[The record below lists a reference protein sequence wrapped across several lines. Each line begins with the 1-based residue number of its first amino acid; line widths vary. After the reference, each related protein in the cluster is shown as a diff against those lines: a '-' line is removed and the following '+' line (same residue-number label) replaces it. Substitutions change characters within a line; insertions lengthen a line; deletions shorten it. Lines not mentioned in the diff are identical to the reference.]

1 MRRQH
6 HSGQNARDWRRKIA
20 AAALGQKESVFTYKF
35 GLSIKDDDCDF
46 DAAARTYDITEGI
59 KRGSLIGLVCAVHL
73 SGFRLFSKVE
83 ETHQFLNRSRYPEN
97 EFVQALAAH
106 TEIVNPSV
114 TVQSIESVFATLPR
128 KQDGV
133 ARLWSAGEL
142 AKRLF
147 QTWNNRSPRE
157 GERNHPELLLAQ
169 GVARAVTEAFSGWKE
184 LADNAAHALTCAD
197 DYLATLGD
205 RFPKLSDMPL
215 PTGGNTQTGTLA
227 FDSESQFLN
236 MTGNEEIW
244 LHQVVAICAG
254 RLKRDMPE
262 IDPSSRKFASRLT
275 GSIVSSQ
282 NNGLSWLFGKG
293 LRFLRQSS
301 VTQIAETLSVSQNE
315 HRRIEQLKEFADAI
329 PVNPFFATDGYAEFR
344 GSVGGKI
351 SSWVSNYWKRMCELT
366 ALHSQPP
373 DITISEGLLASENT
387 ALFSGQHTDA
397 PDLIALSAQIPDRVG
412 DAGKALSV
420 LSGAGVPGSD
430 DIAKVEAVAG
440 NLTELIGQLDML
452 DNRIQQEIEY
462 AENANDGERARS
474 LESLRPGRAKELKEP
489 PRLNRISG
497 GTADAGGEIARLE
510 TGLNNLIRARRG
522 HFRRLAEW
530 ADSTAPLDPLPALA
544 ERERKA
550 LTDRGMDP
558 TLTDELADEY
568 ALRRLLHRIAGMA
581 RRLSPNEAKRIQE
594 AMIPLF
600 LKKREANLY
609 FHNRAGALYRHPF
622 STSRHQPYS
631 IDLNC
636 ARATDWLAWLEE
648 RTEEMLGQLGSLT
661 PENHE
666 YLRDLLSIETFV
678 FTTRLSGLPD
688 QVPGDLAK
696 PKSALTN
703 IPPLLVAQ
711 LDADEVSRDIALRA
725 FNLFNSAI
733 NGLSFRAFRD
743 SFIVR
748 TKFLR
753 LEHDEL
759 FYVPKD
765 RAWKPPADYR
775 SAKGEI
781 SRGLALPAVKQDGAG
796 SVLPSET
803 AQALSKAQFPEGA
816 QAVLRQMPHDWF
828 VELDLRRDETPNVA
842 GLPVKKN
849 TSGLKRWRT
858 RKGPTF
864 RLVGPPSFKTWL
876 DRALT
881 SKDVKLGDYTLI
893 LDQSFKQS
901 LRVEDGEVRLSAE
914 PAGLKAELAVPVIDD
929 RPFPEAEAEA
939 LFDNIVGIDLGERRI
954 GYAVF
959 SLPDLLKSGD
969 PARVKPIVVDSVAIP
984 AFRKLMA
991 AVHRHRRSR
1000 QPNQKVSQTYST
1012 ALQRFREN
1020 VVGDVCNR
1028 IDTLC
1033 ERYRAF
1039 PVLESSVANFETG
1052 ANQLKLI
1059 YGTVLRRYTFSNVA
1073 AHKSARSAYWYS
1085 ANKWQHPYI
1094 FVRGWNKAQRAF
1106 TGAAKPLAIYPGVTI
1121 HPAGTSQIC
1130 HRCGR
1135 NALRALRTMPD
1146 RRIRVGEDGLIAL
1159 PDGTVRLLERPAYSD
1174 RERKTFKHRKER
1186 PPLNVPVPEGIQ
1198 PRDRLERVL
1207 KRNMRQQPRSEMSPD
1222 TTQARFTCVYTD
1234 CGFEGHADENAAVN
1248 IGRRFL
1254 ERIALEAS
1262 SQARQGLTTARE

>member
-6 HSGQNARDWRRKIA
+6 HGGQNARDWRRKVA
-20 AAALGQKESVFTYKF
+20 AAALRQKESVFTYKF
-35 GLSIKDDDCDF
+35 GLSVNDGDFDF

-59 KRGSLIGLVCAVHL
+59 ERGSLIGLVCAVHL
-73 SGFRLFSKVE
+73 SGFRLFSKVA
-83 ETHQFLNRSRYPEN
+83 ETRQFLNRSRYPEN
-97 EFVQALAAH
+97 EFAQALAAH
-106 TEIVNPSV
+106 TEIENPSV
-114 TVQSIESVFATLPR
+114 TVQSIESVFVTPPR

-133 ARLWSAGEL
+133 ARLWSADEL

-169 GVARAVTEAFSGWKE
+169 GIARAVTKAFSGWKE
-184 LADNAAHALTCAD
+184 LADNAVHALTCAD
-197 DYLATLGD
+197 NYLATLGN
-205 RFPKLSDMPL
+205 RFPKLSDLPPL
-215 PTGGNTQTGTLA
+215 TAGSTQTGTLA
-227 FDSESQFLN
+227 FDPESPFLN
-236 MTGNEEIW
+236 MTGNEDIW
-244 LHQVVAICAG
+244 LHQVVAVCAG
-254 RLKRDMPE
+254 RLKRYMPE

-275 GSIVSSQ
+275 DSIVSSQ
-282 NNGLSWLFGKG
+282 NNGLSWLFGNG

-301 VTQIAETLSVSQNE
+301 IAQIAETLSVSQNE
-315 HRRIEQLKEFADAI
+315 HRRVEQLKEFADAI

-351 SSWVSNYWKRMCELT
+351 SSWVSNYWKRICELT
-366 ALHSQPP
+366 VLHSQPP
-373 DITISEGLLASENT
+373 DITIPEGLLASENAT
-387 ALFSGQHTDA
+387 LFSGQHTA
-397 PDLIALSAQIPDRVG
+397 AAGLVALSARLPSQVR
-412 DAGKALSV
+412 DAGKALFV
-420 LSGAGVPGSD
+420 LSGDGVPRAD
-430 DIAKVEAVAG
+430 DIATVEDVAG
-440 NLTELIGQLDML
+440 ELAELTGQLAML
-452 DNRIQQEIEY
+452 DNRIQQEIER
-462 AENANDGERARS
+462 AQDANDEGRVGS
-474 LESLRPGRAKELKEP
+474 LASLRPNPTKELKEP
-489 PRLNRISG
+489 PKLNRISG
-497 GTADAGGEIARLE
+497 GTADAAGELARLE
-510 TGLNNLIRARRG
+510 TSLNDLIRARRE
-522 HFRRLAEW
+522 HFYRLAEW
-530 ADSTAPLDPLPALA
+530 TGNTASLDPLPALA

-558 TLTDELADEY
+558 TLAEADEY

-581 RRLSPNEAKRIQE
+581 RRLSPNEAKRVRE
-594 AMIPLF
+594 TMTPLF

-622 STSRHQPYS
+622 SNSRHQPYS
-631 IDLNC
+631 IDLNR

-648 RTEEMLGQLGSLT
+648 RAREMLGLLGSGA
-661 PENHE
+661 PANHE

-678 FTTRLSGLPD
+678 FTTRLSGLPA
-688 QVPGDLAK
+688 QVPGYLAK
-696 PKSALTN
+696 PKSDLTN
-703 IPPLLVAQ
+703 IPPLLAAQ
-711 LDADEVSRDIALRA
+711 LDVDEVSRDVALRA

-753 LEHDEL
+753 LGHDEL
-759 FYVPKD
+759 FYVPKA

-775 SAKGEI
+775 SAKGKI
-781 SRGLALPAVKQDGAG
+781 SKGLALPAVKRNEAG
-796 SVLPSET
+796 SILPRET
-803 AQALSKAQFPEGA
+803 TQGLSRAKFPEGSHA
-816 QAVLRQMPHDWF
+816 LLSQAPHDWF
-828 VELDLRRDETPNVA
+828 VELDLRHDKMPQLA
-842 GLPVKKN
+842 GLPVKMN
-849 TSGLKRWRT
+849 ADGLKGWRA
-858 RKGPTF
+858 RRRPTF
-864 RLVGPPSFKTWL
+864 RLAGPPSFKTWL

-881 SKDVKLGDYTLI
+881 STAVKLGDYTLI

-914 PAGLKAELAVPVIDD
+914 PAGIKAEIAVPVIDA
-929 RPFPEAEAEA
+929 RPFPETEAEA
-939 LFDNIVGIDLGERRI
+939 LFDNIIGIDLGERRI

-959 SLPDLLKSGD
+959 SLPALLKSGN
-969 PARVKPIVVDSVAIP
+969 PTRVKPTVVGSVAIP
-984 AFRKLMA
+984 AFRRLMA
-991 AVHRHRRSR
+991 AVRRHRGSR

-1012 ALQRFREN
+1012 ALQQFREN

-1059 YGTVLRRYTFSNVA
+1059 YGTVLRRYTFSNVD

-1085 ANKWQHPYI
+1085 ANRWQHPYL
-1094 FVRGWNKAQRAF
+1094 FVREWNKAQRTF
-1106 TGAAKPLAIYPGVTI
+1106 TGSAKPLAIYPGVTI

-1135 NALRALRTMPD
+1135 NALRALRNMPD
-1146 RRIRVGEDGLIAL
+1146 RTIRVGKDGLIVLA
-1159 PDGTVRLLERPAYSD
+1159 DSTIRLLERADYSD
-1174 RERKTFKHRKER
+1174 RELKTFKRRKQR
-1186 PPLNVPVPEGIQ
+1186 PPLNMPVPEGAR
-1198 PRDRLERVL
+1198 PRDQLERVL
-1207 KRNMRQQPRSEMSPD
+1207 RRNMRQQPQSEMSPD

-1254 ERIALEAS
+1254 ERIDIEAS
-1262 SQARQGLTTARE
+1262 SRT